1 MSIGLSIRTNVGRF
15 QLTPSCNL
23 VCCTKGANPHTQYPP
38 LIDSNG
44 EPQFLNISNYF
55 SYTIHGW
62 VFVDKFYHQLSS
74 LWRSNL
80 SQLAAAERKAGI
92 LTGLWHWHHLGNP
105 VRKNWIDFE
114 ETWGIRLRL
123 PLEWGWI
130 FCTIRM
136 ADESACSYSCHVQ
149 I

>member
-1 MSIGLSIRTNVGRF
+1 MSIGLLIRTNVARF

-23 VCCTKGANPHTQYPP
+23 VCCTKGANPHKQYPP

-44 EPQFLNISNYF
+44 EPQFLNISSYF

-62 VFVDKFYHQLSS
+62 VFVDKFDHQLGS

-92 LTGLWHWHHLGNP
+92 LTGLWRWHHLGNP
-105 VRKNWIDFE
+105 VSMEGRKNWIDFE

-123 PLEWGWI
+123 PLEWGWK
-130 FCTIRM
+130 FYPYCLLGGG
-136 ADESACSYSCHVQ
+136 VG
-149 I
+149 